1 MALRRVTPRSLEDS
15 LCIRIP
21 QLSCSDVISRSRGEV
36 ASWSSREVLDIVR
49 DAALQAGKP
58 TKRRSSS
65 LLCLQKALR

>member
-1 MALRRVTPRSLEDS
+1 MALRRVTPRSLKNRV
-15 LCIRIP
+15 CIRIP
-21 QLSCSDVISRSRGEV
+21 QLSCSDIGEE
-36 ASWSSREVLDIVR
+36 ASQSSREVLNIVR